1 MIRTKAII
9 GLSLFLF
16 ASLIMV
22 AQDDEGDDN
31 PRGTTSL
38 GFPLSGHLNPM
49 AKTTDF
55 GMGFSGGAGYNFT
68 RSHAFVGEFMW
79 NHLFVN
85 GNALAPIRSAL
96 QDPTIGGSGELYS
109 LTGNYRFELRGKTL
123 GAYLIAGG

>member
-1 MIRTKAII
+1 
-9 GLSLFLF
+9 
-16 ASLIMV
+16 
-22 AQDDEGDDN
+22 
-31 PRGTTSL
+31 
-38 GFPLSGHLNPM
+38 M

-96 QDPTIGGSGELYS
+96 QDPAIGGSGELYS
-109 LTGNYRFELRGKTL
+109 LTVAEVVDVVRRTVDAAAGRMPVVAGAGFNTLLKIVRRLCCRWAGELYFVAELLQPLRR
-123 GAYLIAGG
+123 A